1 MKRLTMDGADF
12 PRPQDGATADEEKEG
27 GKGRPSSSHGGSKKK
42 PRRPT
47 SRGDVKAGAPTKT
60 SEGTSERRSMVM
72 TSPTGGSGS
81 EEGSDRGA
89 VSPAFALP
97 TTCDDFD
104 EEALTH
110 IAILHGTSADPDH
123 KDLGLTDGGSTDIVR
138 MMASVGRVKSAK
150 TFQFTG
156 GGGKADPLA
165 RRASAGEI
173 LPPSEDCEV
182 PEIIDHRSL
191 FRNLV
196 RLDNELKEK
205 AAATSRLHEMVADM
219 D

>member
-1 MKRLTMDGADF
+1 
-12 PRPQDGATADEEKEG
+12 
-27 GKGRPSSSHGGSKKK
+27 
-42 PRRPT
+42 
-47 SRGDVKAGAPTKT
+47 
-60 SEGTSERRSMVM
+60 MVM

-97 TTCDDFD
+97 TTCDTFD